1 MKLKN
6 FLRIRWEPRS
16 RKSLFHL
23 SPQQGVLGSR
33 VFCGWW
39 LCHLVHG
46 PGKKHPLPSPSGN
59 LDYQDFDDLWPFY
72 DLCVLYRVH
81 LKFMPFEF
89 FSFHTAES
97 IGLYGFLKI
106 TILWIMNWII
116 WIPKNNQILF
126 STSCGKKPII
136 NTKCHTIDIS
146 LFIWLKS
153 ISFNL
158 STFCF
163 FIARLSIIKIIWRI
177 SRLVQSHIC

>member
-1 MKLKN
+1 MKLKTSWGLDESPN
-6 FLRIRWEPRS
+6 LENLYFIFLLNNS
-16 RKSLFHL
+16 
-23 SPQQGVLGSR
+23 QGVLGSR

-59 LDYQDFDDLWPFY
+59 LEDYDDLWPWLVCFVSY
-72 DLCVLYRVH
+72 SLVIYAVWFLWLPQRRV
-81 LKFMPFEF
+81 
-89 FSFHTAES
+89 
-97 IGLYGFLKI
+97 
-106 TILWIMNWII
+106 NWII

-146 LFIWLKS
+146 FFIWLNSKS
-153 ISFNL
+153 LNL

-163 FIARLSIIKIIWRI
+163 LSKV
-177 SRLVQSHIC
+177 SLSDCDN